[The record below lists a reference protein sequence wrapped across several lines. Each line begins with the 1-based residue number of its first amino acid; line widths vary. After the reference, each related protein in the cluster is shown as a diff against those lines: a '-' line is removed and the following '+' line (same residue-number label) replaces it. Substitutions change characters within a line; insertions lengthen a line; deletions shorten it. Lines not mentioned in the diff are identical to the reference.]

1 MSQAVATEEV
11 SNQLIPLT
19 EFKLSGRCPVEPYHM
34 IFLHKHSLEK
44 YEAIFR
50 YGKKWL
56 VDETKF
62 MDWLRDHS
70 RGRV

>member
-1 MSQAVATEEV
+1 MSYAT
-11 SNQLIPLT
+11 SNQEVVNALIPLAD
-19 EFKLSGRCPVEPYHM
+19 FKKSGRCPVEPYHL
-34 IFLHKHSLEK
+34 IFRHKESLES
-44 YEAIFR
+44 YGAIFR

-56 VDETKF
+56 IDEAMF

>member
-19 EFKLSGRCPVEPYHM
+19 KFKESGRCPVEPYHL
-34 IFLHKHSLEK
+34 IFRHKNSLEE
-44 YEAIFR
+44 YGAIFR

-56 VDETKF
+56 IDEPKF